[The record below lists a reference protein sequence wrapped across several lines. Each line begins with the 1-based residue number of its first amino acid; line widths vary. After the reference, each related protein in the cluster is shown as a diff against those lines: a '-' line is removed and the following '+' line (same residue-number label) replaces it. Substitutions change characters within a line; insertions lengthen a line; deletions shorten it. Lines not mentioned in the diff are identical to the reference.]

1 MRSYIVFMRSYI
13 VFMRSHIVVLIT
25 PEIAGLTYVILG
37 LVAAGDEPWFGIIDC
52 LRFGIVS
59 MVAA

>member
-1 MRSYIVFMRSYI
+1 MRSYI